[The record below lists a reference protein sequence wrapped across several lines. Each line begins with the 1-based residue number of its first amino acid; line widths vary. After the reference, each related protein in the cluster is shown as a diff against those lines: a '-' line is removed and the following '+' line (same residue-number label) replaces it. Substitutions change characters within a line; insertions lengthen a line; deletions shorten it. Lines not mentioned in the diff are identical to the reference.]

1 MKGGRTKCLRLGDL
15 IEETGF
21 FVMTLEEEGFS
32 LENFSCLNSL
42 NSKEEEE
49 EDADSIKTMI

>member
-1 MKGGRTKCLRLGDL
+1 
-15 IEETGF
+15 
-21 FVMTLEEEGFS
+21 MTLEEEGFS

-49 EDADSIKTMI
+49 DADSFNK